1 MKKKEKN
8 NALSTLCLGSPTAGE
23 LSRADF
29 VFYFSLTGI
38 DGERHMRNERSR
50 VESIQSSIVWSL
62 RKCTT
67 ETRPIAAGYFSDAII
82 RKHGNI

>member
-8 NALSTLCLGSPTAGE
+8 NALSTLLLG
-23 LSRADF
+23 LF
-29 VFYFSLTGI
+29 FYFSLTGI

-62 RKCTT
+62 RKCT
-67 ETRPIAAGYFSDAII
+67 ETRPIAAGYFSDAIT
-82 RKHGNI
+82 RKHGIIYI